1 MSDDVNFPSDETLF
15 EILRISQRDIEK
27 IPASAEELRLA
38 RRLVPPPR
46 LRHDGRIEHAVAL
59 LASAMGRMPKYNPT
73 HLPFGYQGPTITSCG
88 WIVRDDLEL
97 LAKQIVGLTWVNCD
111 ADDVACVVGQA
122 ISKAANLSLIEQ
134 KEYDAWRPGM
144 ASGSGWRSA
153 VSATTYGVAKAR
165 SLSERQTDA
174 AVKPSVPSPP
184 VQSPAQNPPWARQ
197 PKPEASDG
205 LTQVKEA
212 APAQAPRDLISRK
225 TRIEFREFLV
235 GWTLREISDEF
246 DAADI
251 RRDTN
256 FVPDVS
262 GARRS
267 LVEQYYHTLSFTS
280 PVDVGKL
287 VQAYENIL
295 TSAMNKA
302 SSLESGDYQAPSQ
315 AERLRQGVRSLCSW
329 LEKDGFKFE
338 NSRITPI
345 SAAAEKVTAEPV
357 ARTISEITRRNIFDA
372 LRLDNVQWA
381 GRLSETEFL
390 ARLYNLDS
398 IPSTDHRFH
407 DVAGDIAQHRVS
419 NPDDWP
425 DDWVFT
431 DSRFDLA
438 DGPDDLFLRFL
449 CEMVHPLVRQDEQ
462 AVQSLVP
469 MFNTHL
475 AADGW
480 EIVKCKEISNKPV
493 FGSQRIHQKT
503 PTSAVQAH
511 ATALG
516 GAAPSA
522 GVADDKPEPD
532 AAAEPQAEPL
542 CEPFDSPDESR
553 WKELFADPLVLRQR
567 EALWQRELGMHAPM
581 SMEEMA
587 AIENGLPIPILEDI
601 RSRVW
606 ELSDMTDSLYYED
619 DMLITA
625 IKYNREAATEAETLG
640 EAPRA
645 SSGMAAWMQAE
656 KERIRQEDYGPYMT
670 PPPNTEP
677 RDVRVLWIENA
688 ARDLAEGFARTLAEM
703 TRLWAKIQDA
713 DKAQNPADREVAC
726 HEVGKI
732 NRMLQAQKRLAGR
745 VFNQAVILLPVQAT
759 ADAEIIRNLPNQSG
773 MTPEQ
778 VRQATREWNR
788 IADAAVRDRNA
799 TTLAAPAGQDVAA
812 DAENWVFEDLPDGE
826 VRARNRRVCERYGA
840 LNLEDLLLLCHQWH
854 QMAIRFTAATKKAGK
869 YHGHVVH
876 DQKVQEVTKILET
889 AMVSRK
895 IDGTNRLSRCLR
907 RPDNGHLHNALAA
920 LDDLEARLR
929 LETCESG
936 VLEPAGTVEDEAA
949 GSDPK
954 PPKTVQLQAPPQEC
968 YGEID
973 VRSADKGFLRVL
985 FYRKNTDGRP
995 TAACDPIPV
1004 EGQLLAILVAGR
1016 DMALKKFRETE
1027 DELPDGELADD
1038 YKTILEWTQDSLRD
1052 HVKGDAAAGRQAINR
1067 LRRLVKFQGDAGLV
1081 TKQDRAGTWTSMI
1094 SFCLRRSGQL

>member
-38 RRLVPPPR
+38 RALVPPPR

-59 LASAMGRMPKYNPT
+59 LASAMGRMPQYNPT
-73 HLPFGYQGPTITSCG
+73 HLPFGYQGPIIKSSG
-88 WIVRDDLEL
+88 WLDRDDLDL
-97 LAKQIVGLTWVNCD
+97 VAKQIVGLTWID
-111 ADDVACVVGQA
+111 SKPDDVACVVGQA
-122 ISKAANLSLIEQ
+122 ISNAINLSLLEQ
-134 KEYDAWRPGM
+134 TDYDAWRPGM
-144 ASGSGWRSA
+144 RSGSGWREA
-153 VSATTYGVAKAR
+153 VCATAYGVAKAK
-165 SLSERQTDA
+165 SLGERQIPVAGETA
-174 AVKPSVPSPP
+174 VSGQAVKQPVPANEAASQPKSQGGCAP
-184 VQSPAQNPPWARQ
+184 DQAKQAMLTSPA
-197 PKPEASDG
+197 
-205 LTQVKEA
+205 KE
-212 APAQAPRDLISRK
+212 LISKK

-251 RRDTN
+251 VPDKD
-256 FVPDVS
+256 FVPDVN
-262 GARRS
+262 GQRRS
-267 LVEQYYHTLSFTS
+267 LVEQYYHALNFTC
-280 PVDVGKL
+280 PADVQKL
-287 VQAYENIL
+287 VKAYENIL

-302 SSLESGDYQAPSQ
+302 AGFESGDYPDPSRAKQ
-315 AERLRQGVRSLCSW
+315 LRQAVNSLSAW
-329 LEKDGFKFE
+329 LKKDGYAFE
-338 NSRITPI
+338 NGAIAPI
-345 SAAAEKVTAEPV
+345 DTVVKQQDEPEV
-357 ARTISEITRRNIFDA
+357 RTISEVTRRDIFDA
-372 LRLDNVQWA
+372 LRMDNVQWA
-381 GRLSETEFL
+381 GRLSDIKFL
-390 ARLYNLDS
+390 SRLYDLEAMPPDEPRFNS
-398 IPSTDHRFH
+398 AEEEIWQYRVNNPS
-407 DVAGDIAQHRVS
+407 V
-419 NPDDWP
+419 WP

-431 DSRFDLA
+431 DSRFGLA
-438 DGPDDLFLRFL
+438 NGPDETFRRFL
-449 CEMVHPLVRQDEQ
+449 CEMLHPLVQPDKE
-462 AVQSLVP
+462 VVDSLVA
-469 MFNTHL
+469 MFNKHL

-480 EIVKCKEISNKPV
+480 EIVRCREISNKPV
-493 FGSQRIHQKT
+493 FSSQRIHQKT

-688 ARDLAEGFARTLAEM
+688 ARDLAECFARTLAER
-703 TRLWAKIQDA
+703 TRWWAKIEDA

-799 TTLAAPAGQDVAA
+799 TTQAAQAGQDVAA

-876 DQKVQEVTKILET
+876 DEKVQEVTKILET

-1016 DMALKKFRETE
+1016 DMALKKLREAE

-1038 YKTILEWTQDSLRD
+1038 YKTILEWTQDSVRD

-1067 LRRLVKFQGDAGLV
+1067 LRRLVKFQGGAGLV
-1081 TKQDRAGTWTSMI
+1081 TNQDRAGTWRSVV
-1094 SFCLRRSGQL
+1094 SFCLRKSDKL